1 MNQLS
6 YYVTKRLI
14 VGSKDS
20 SGTIIQTEVINE
32 WEWINEWGSKWS
44 RSQVTEG
51 RLNAQ
56 WSEIK
61 RTEWRGMTPVNAAG
75 SLINKSEINLMN
87 VNEIKWDWTSGK
99 WTESATRRNMEWID
113 VTKWNNEWNSAA
125 VTGRMQWAGRKAV

>member
-44 RSQVTEG
+44 EVKSNELIERMERARKERKWLTEG
-51 RLNAQ
+51 
-56 WSEIK
+56 
-61 RTEWRGMTPVNAAG
+61 
-75 SLINKSEINLMN
+75 
-87 VNEIKWDWTSGK
+87 NEVT
-99 WTESATRRNMEWID
+99 TR
-113 VTKWNNEWNSAA
+113 SAA
-125 VTGRMQWAGRKAV
+125 MGCVKWIQLN